1 MSDGMRHLS
10 CAQAVNN
17 HDLSAVY
24 PAVYGEQ
31 GNR

>member
-24 PAVYGEQ
+24 GEQ